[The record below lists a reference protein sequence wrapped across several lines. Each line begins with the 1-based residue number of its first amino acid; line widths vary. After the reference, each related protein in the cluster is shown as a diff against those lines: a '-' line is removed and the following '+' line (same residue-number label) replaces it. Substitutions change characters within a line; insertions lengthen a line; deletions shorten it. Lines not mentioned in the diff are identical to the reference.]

1 MSLLIVQR
9 LEVIDMSKEKVEKKA
24 MTKDRLIG
32 MQVIDSEGNDAG
44 TVQDMAFTVGKTGM
58 TLIVETKKGETREVP
73 WEEIQAAG
81 DYVLLKPRAA
91 QPQTFQSQVFGPQTT
106 AQQPQQSQTPIC
118 PTCGGPLTYIAQYQ
132 RWYCYKDK
140 KYV

>member
-1 MSLLIVQR
+1 
-9 LEVIDMSKEKVEKKA
+9 MSKQDREKKA

-44 TVQDMAFTVGKTGM
+44 SVQDLAFTVGKVGM
-58 TLIVETKKGETREVP
+58 TLIVESKRGDSKEIP
-73 WEEIQAAG
+73 WEQIQAAG
-81 DYVLLKPRAA
+81 DFVLLKPEAAHTQTLGA
-91 QPQTFQSQVFGPQTT
+91 QPVGM
-106 AQQPQQSQTPIC
+106 QPQQSQTPIC
-118 PTCGGPLTYIAQYQ
+118 PTCGGPLTYIQQYQ

>member
-1 MSLLIVQR
+1 
-9 LEVIDMSKEKVEKKA
+9 MSKEKEKKG

-32 MQVIDSEGNDAG
+32 MRVIDSDGNDAG
-44 TVQDMAFTVGKTGM
+44 TVQDIAFTVGKLGM
-58 TLIVETKKGETREVP
+58 TLILESKKGGTREIP

-81 DYVLLKPRAA
+81 DYVLLKPQAS
-91 QPQTFQSQVFGPQTT
+91 QPQALAPQPTMEQQ
-106 AQQPQQSQTPIC
+106 QQPQAPVC
-118 PTCGGPLTYIAQYQ
+118 PTCGGPLTFIAQYQ

>member
-1 MSLLIVQR
+1 MPLLIVQR
-9 LEVIDMSKEKVEKKA
+9 LEVIEMSKEKVEKKA

-44 TVQDMAFTVGKTGM
+44 TVQDMAFTIGKTGM

-81 DYVLLKPRAA
+81 DYILLKPRAA
-91 QPQTFQSQVFGPQTT
+91 QPQTVQSQAFGPQPT

>member
-1 MSLLIVQR
+1 
-9 LEVIDMSKEKVEKKA
+9 MSKQDREKKA

-44 TVQDMAFTVGKTGM
+44 SVQDLAFTVGKVGM
-58 TLIVETKKGETREVP
+58 TLIVENKRGESKEIP
-73 WEEIQAAG
+73 WEQIQAAG
-81 DYVLLKPRAA
+81 DFVLLKPEAAHTQAFSA
-91 QPQTFQSQVFGPQTT
+91 QPISM
-106 AQQPQQSQTPIC
+106 QPQQSQTPIC
-118 PTCGGPLTYIAQYQ
+118 PTCGGPLTYIQQYQ

>member
-1 MSLLIVQR
+1 
-9 LEVIDMSKEKVEKKA
+9 MSKEKEKKA

-32 MQVIDSEGNDAG
+32 MQVIDSDGNNAG
-44 TVQDMAFTVGKTGM
+44 TVQDIAFTVGKVGM

-81 DYVLLKPRAA
+81 DYILLKTRAT
-91 QPQTFQSQVFGPQTT
+91 QPQPT
-106 AQQPQQSQTPIC
+106 AQQPQQSQTPVC

>member
-1 MSLLIVQR
+1 
-9 LEVIDMSKEKVEKKA
+9 

-44 TVQDMAFTVGKTGM
+44 TVQDIAFTVGKMGM
-58 TLIVETKKGETREVP
+58 TLMVETKKGETREVP

-81 DYVLLKPRAA
+81 EYILLKPRAV
-91 QPQTFQSQVFGPQTT
+91 QPQTVQPQVLGPQPTT
-106 AQQPQQSQTPIC
+106 QQPQQLQTPVC
-118 PTCGGPLTYIAQYQ
+118 PTCGGPLTYIAEYQ